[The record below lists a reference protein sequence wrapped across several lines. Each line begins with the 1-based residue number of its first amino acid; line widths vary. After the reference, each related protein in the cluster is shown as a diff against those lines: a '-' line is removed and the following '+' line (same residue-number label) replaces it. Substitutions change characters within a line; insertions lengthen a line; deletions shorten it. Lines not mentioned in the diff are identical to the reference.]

1 MSTKVLKITI
11 QERKGK
17 LWWHLIWILIW
28 SISNKKLDSLVTKL
42 FVRGRKLNIY
52 LVFVT
57 QSNFPVPKDTAA
69 RLNKKHF
76 FIKKIRKEKRFN
88 KLLLIIRLIL
98 TSKNSWFC
106 TKNALQKKS
115 SLVTDTNFSSDNWQR
130 SQIIYWRSIENIY
143 NHRWQN
149 HRWRITIWH

>member
-1 MSTKVLKITI
+1 MILRMSTKLLKITI

-17 LWWHLIWILIW
+17 FWWRLIWLLIW

-57 QSNFPVPKDTAA
+57 QSNVPVPKDTIA
-69 RLNKKHF
+69 RLNRKHF
-76 FIKKIRKEKRFN
+76 FIKKIRNEKRFN

-106 TKNALQKKS
+106 TKNVLQKK
-115 SLVTDTNFSSDNWQR
+115 F
-130 SQIIYWRSIENIY
+130 IIGYWYYFLIR
-143 NHRWQN
+143 
-149 HRWRITIWH
+149 

>member
-1 MSTKVLKITI
+1 MILRMSTKVLKITI

-17 LWWHLIWILIW
+17 FWWRLIWLLIW

-57 QSNFPVPKDTAA
+57 QSNFPVPKDTTA
-69 RLNKKHF
+69 RLNTKHF

-106 TKNALQKKS
+106 TKNVLQKK
-115 SLVTDTNFSSDNWQR
+115 F
-130 SQIIYWRSIENIY
+130 IIGYWYYFFIR
-143 NHRWQN
+143 
-149 HRWRITIWH
+149 